1 MITTSNYFQKIKDID
16 VSKLPAKL
24 KEGYEFVK
32 ELTENHATWDY
43 YKSDKD
49 IKATVDEYLANLS
62 AYAAT
67 ELPGKPHS
75 KPLTNKK
82 DLEQQARE
90 VAKKLI
96 RGAVEKGDTVPE
108 LKKSYMGSS
117 NGISSSMIRGNKIL
131 VDRVGEIKVDFSFP
145 LQSVYNE
152 VLEELPAKKAERVH
166 TKPKKQKQSTPG
178 NTTHVR
184 ISTSNAK
191 PVERVD
197 DAVRFIKRY
206 ALMHGKEKTDVQILQ
221 FINALQKAIV
231 EKRVRKNSHYAKEIS
246 YIQDNLVK
254 LYNVMDGKVEIKVN
268 DKVLK
273 KFLEIA
279 GSQKV
284 RLSVNYLKRY
294 IGIQGK
300 HIDKEKAKKLIDL
313 MKKAV
318 KKGDITKA
326 DPYAQRLDNVFLSL
340 QKFIDVARKD
350 DTLEVHK
357 SVLEGIQEALDGC
370 CHCEGECHKN
380 SKSLHGFDASL
391 DVLAPVGNT
400 DNGIMGS
407 VEFTQLNFDTL
418 GFMGKWKDLIG
429 DPAEGFTAMVYGPP
443 KFGKSYLCIDLAGYL
458 ARHHGNTLY
467 VAREEKL
474 HKTLQQK
481 LIEKNAQHPCL
492 KLSNF
497 LPADLTGFQFI
508 FLDSVSK
515 LGLTPADLEALK
527 ANNPGKSFIYVFH
540 VTKGGKFRGANT
552 FQHDVD
558 VVIEVPER
566 GKAIQFGRFNQ
577 GGEMEIF
584 DAELAA

>member
-1 MITTSNYFQKIKDID
+1 
-16 VSKLPAKL
+16 
-24 KEGYEFVK
+24 
-32 ELTENHATWDY
+32 
-43 YKSDKD
+43 
-49 IKATVDEYLANLS
+49 
-62 AYAAT
+62 
-67 ELPGKPHS
+67 
-75 KPLTNKK
+75 
-82 DLEQQARE
+82 
-90 VAKKLI
+90 
-96 RGAVEKGDTVPE
+96 
-108 LKKSYMGSS
+108 
-117 NGISSSMIRGNKIL
+117 
-131 VDRVGEIKVDFSFP
+131 
-145 LQSVYNE
+145 
-152 VLEELPAKKAERVH
+152 
-166 TKPKKQKQSTPG
+166 
-178 NTTHVR
+178 
-184 ISTSNAK
+184 
-191 PVERVD
+191 
-197 DAVRFIKRY
+197 
-206 ALMHGKEKTDVQILQ
+206 
-221 FINALQKAIV
+221 
-231 EKRVRKNSHYAKEIS
+231 
-246 YIQDNLVK
+246 
-254 LYNVMDGKVEIKVN
+254 
-268 DKVLK
+268 
-273 KFLEIA
+273 
-279 GSQKV
+279 
-284 RLSVNYLKRY
+284 
-294 IGIQGK
+294 
-300 HIDKEKAKKLIDL
+300 

-357 SVLEGIQEALDGC
+357 SVLEGIQGALDGC
-370 CHCEGECHKN
+370 CCCQGSNHKN
-380 SKSLHGFDASL
+380 SKSLHGIDAPL
-391 DVLAPVGNT
+391 MAPAPVENT

-443 KFGKSYLCIDLAGYL
+443 KFGKSYLCIDWAGYL

-497 LPADLTGFQFI
+497 LPGDLSGFQFI

-515 LGLTPADLEALK
+515 LGLTPADLDALK
-527 ANNPGKSFIYVFH
+527 ASNPGKSFIEVFH

-584 DAELAA
+584 DTIQAA